1 MFTRTQETKV
11 MRDPVHGYIHVDYDI
26 IWQCINT
33 AWFQRL
39 RRVRQLGGAH
49 MVYHAADHTRFTHSL
64 GVYEIVRR
72 MVEEVPDLRD
82 ALDEKEK
89 VTVMCAALLHDIGH
103 GPYSHAFERITKFD
117 HETYTC
123 RIIEDDTEITHILED
138 ACPGLAEDVADVI
151 RHTSA
156 NPLLPQLISGQ
167 LDADRMDYL
176 LRDAYFTGTKY
187 GEFDLER
194 ILRTLRVSEDRL
206 VVKESGIYAVENYIM
221 ARYHMYWQV
230 YYHPVCR
237 SYENMLKRVFLR
249 LQDLYSA
256 GRMPE
261 TVREFTVIAENREPA
276 LEEFF
281 VLDEYTCS
289 YGFAMLQKADDPVIR
304 DLASRVQD
312 RRLFAYEENNE
323 DAIRRVHAALE
334 KGGFDP
340 RYYFAKDEVGQRPYV
355 PYSNDGSAPIWIRVH
370 GGEIKEI
377 SEASTIVSSLVNGPV
392 LKDDRI
398 FYPGEIRAFMD
409 ADGKH

>member
-1 MFTRTQETKV
+1 MFRKTNETKV

-26 IWQCINT
+26 IWKCINT

-39 RRVRQLGGAH
+39 RRIRQLGGAH

-72 MVEEVPDLRD
+72 MVNEVPDLRD

-89 VTVMCAALLHDIGH
+89 ITVMLAGLLHDLGH
-103 GPYSHAFERITKFD
+103 GPYSHTFEKIIRGS
-117 HETYTC
+117 HEEYTC
-123 RIIEDDTEITHILED
+123 RIIEKGTEITELLE
-138 ACPGLAEDVADVI
+138 AECPGLAKEVADVI
-151 RHTSA
+151 RHTSK
-156 NPLLPQLISGQ
+156 NPLLPQLVSGQ

-194 ILRTLRVSEDRL
+194 ILRTLRVSDSKV

-237 SYENMLKRVFLR
+237 SYESMLNSLFLR
-249 LQDLYSA
+249 LQDLYRA
-256 GRMPE
+256 GNMPA
-261 TVREFTVIAENREPA
+261 VPAGFRALAEARVLT
-276 LEEFF
+276 LEEYFL
-281 VLDEYTCS
+281 LDEYTCG
-289 YGFAMLQKADDPVIR
+289 YGFAVLKDAEDPVVR

-312 RRLFAYEENNE
+312 RRLFAYEENNA
-323 DAIRRVHAALE
+323 DAVRRVQEALE
-334 KGGFDP
+334 GAGYDP
-340 RYYFAKDEVGQRPYV
+340 RYYFAMDEVGQRPYV

-392 LKDDRI
+392 LRDDRI
-398 FYPGEIRAFMD
+398 FYPAEI
-409 ADGKH
+409 KSLL